1 MKILKLQKF
10 TRLKNEKFL
19 FFLQNPESVQTFDG
33 RFLKFD
39 SGWLRPQ

>member
-10 TRLKNEKFL
+10 TRLKNENF
-19 FFLQNPESVQTFDG
+19 FFLQNPQSVQTFDG